1 MPAKALPRR
10 VGFSTVT
17 PYLILTGAPKFID
30 FVKTAFDATERRRHL
45 DDAGNIK
52 HAEVQVGESII
63 WLAEALPAWP
73 AMPTGLLIYVDDADA
88 TYQRALS
95 AGATSIMPP
104 SDQFY
109 GDRMGGVTDMC
120 GNQWW
125 IATHIEDVS
134 EEELERRSKLAP
146 KH

>member
-1 MPAKALPRR
+1 
-10 VGFSTVT
+10 
-17 PYLILTGAPKFID
+17 
-30 FVKTAFDATERRRHL
+30 
-45 DDAGNIK
+45 
-52 HAEVQVGESII
+52 
-63 WLAEALPAWP
+63 
-73 AMPTGLLIYVDDADA
+73 MPTGLLIYVDDADA
-88 TYQRALS
+88 TYQRALA

-134 EEELERRSKLAP
+134 EEELERRSKTG
-146 KH
+146 KQS